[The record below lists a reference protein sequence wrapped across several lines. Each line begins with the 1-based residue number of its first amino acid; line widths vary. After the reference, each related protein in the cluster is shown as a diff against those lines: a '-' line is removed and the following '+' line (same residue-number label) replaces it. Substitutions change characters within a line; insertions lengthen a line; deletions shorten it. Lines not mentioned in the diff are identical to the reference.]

1 MTLTLQQRIENTRAA
16 IASQE
21 RTVSTTR
28 DSYHRDTEAARLRSY
43 KSTLAGL
50 ECQQKQEAGQ

>member
-21 RTVSTTR
+21 RTVSATR
-28 DSYHRDTEAARLRSY
+28 DSDHRDTEAARLRSY
-43 KSTLAGL
+43 KGTLEDL
-50 ECQQKQEAGQ
+50 ERQQKQEAGQ

>member
-16 IASQE
+16 IVSQE

-43 KSTLAGL
+43 KGTLEDL
-50 ECQQKQEAGQ
+50 ERQQKQ

>member
-1 MTLTLQQRIENTRAA
+1 MTLTLQQRIDNTRAA

-21 RTVSTTR
+21 RTVSATR

-43 KSTLAGL
+43 KGTLEDL
-50 ECQQKQEAGQ
+50 ERQQKQEAGQ